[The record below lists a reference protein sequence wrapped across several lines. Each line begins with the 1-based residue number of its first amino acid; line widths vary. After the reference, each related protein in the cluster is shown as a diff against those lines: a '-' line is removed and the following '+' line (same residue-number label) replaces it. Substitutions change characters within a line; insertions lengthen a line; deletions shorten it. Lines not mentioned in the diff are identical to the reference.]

1 MPVIFR
7 YKGYRF
13 FFIRMRVTRLSR
25 RMFISETLRL
35 KRNFGWFTACSWRV
49 MMALTPERY
58 KSWLVWLIPIR
69 HCFWRLGMSISAK
82 RVSFDDT
89 TMWVELSDARIIG
102 VPLAG
107 FPVC

>member
-35 KRNFGWFTACSWRV
+35 KRNFGWFLACSWRV
-49 MMALTPERY
+49 MMALTPER
-58 KSWLVWLIPIR
+58 
-69 HCFWRLGMSISAK
+69 
-82 RVSFDDT
+82 
-89 TMWVELSDARIIG
+89 
-102 VPLAG
+102 
-107 FPVC
+107 

>member
-35 KRNFGWFTACSWRV
+35 KRNFGWFFGV
-49 MMALTPERY
+49 QL
-58 KSWLVWLIPIR
+58 
-69 HCFWRLGMSISAK
+69 
-82 RVSFDDT
+82 
-89 TMWVELSDARIIG
+89 ARNDG
-102 VPLAG
+102 FNARTLQELAG
-107 FPVC
+107 LVDTYQALFLEAWHEYFG